1 MTQALPISGLGDVRR
16 DQRGSEMTAR
26 MVDKTTARVREL
38 ATSRAEE
45 VAYSRFLT
53 NRHFGADELRAGLRQ
68 STRSRCAGRRHV
80 LVLQDTSE
88 SEINFQHHA
97 RRVRGLGPV
106 GNGTD

>member
-1 MTQALPISGLGDVRR
+1 MTQALPISGLGDLRR
-16 DQRGSEMTAR
+16 DQRGSEMIAR

-38 ATSRAEE
+38 ATS

-68 STRSRCAGRRHV
+68 STLTCCAGRRHV
-80 LVLQDTSE
+80 LVLQDT

-106 GNGTD
+106 G